1 MSKPILAVL
10 TPEARQFLQD
20 LEKGARQ
27 EFGASIR
34 KLQNGETLHN
44 FKKLT
49 NTDGIYE
56 FSVVAPHH
64 TCRLFAFWDAR
75 GATATLIVCT
85 HGLDKKTQKTPPQ
98 EIKKAE
104 QLKRKHFATYSS

>member
-1 MSKPILAVL
+1 M
-10 TPEARQFLQD
+10 
-20 LEKGARQ
+20 EKDTRQ

-34 KLQNGETLHN
+34 KLQSGQPVQN
-44 FKKLT
+44 FKKLV

-56 FSVVAPHH
+56 FSVVAPNNI
-64 TCRLFAFWDAR
+64 CRLFAFWDTR
-75 GATATLIVCT
+75 GAVETLIVCT

-104 QLKRKHFATYSS
+104 QMKRKHFGK